1 LLIAIMIMTAV
12 WKQMVGLLLLG
23 DLLGPGT
30 GFTGFHHH
38 GAGFNQRRALSSQPR
53 PWGFALPALR
63 AVNEETAAEA
73 PPAAP
78 ASASPEAAA
87 EPARPLERT
96 LDDDL
101 PQLELENSLLAGVT
115 KESSAK
121 SEQSSRLEAVN
132 ERLQKTMALKE
143 RVESL
148 FEAELRFISE
158 QLEAEAAAEEVR
170 AVDIEG
176 LMEKFEG
183 ALAQKRELV
192 AKDEGLLSQMENTL
206 GMVREASIQTTMQRA
221 IDGKSSLCAIERD
234 LIGKMS
240 SCLEQL
246 GGELAESQKRAAE
259 MRDTKSSLPDPSDG
273 AAIRAYSW
281 DEVASLKELLVA
293 SAESARQREAT
304 IESIKGTFGEAV
316 ERRREVLSGE
326 DAAEQE
332 ESAEVAD
339 SFSAKSS
346 SSSSSS
352 SSSTEKKRNKS
363 KKAPSSAALATASN
377 DELVAEA
384 VAGLKDALSGLARLT
399 TAASKTM
406 GPALKK
412 AAVGVSAVVG
422 NGADAF
428 RAATEKWEQLE
439 AASGGGAEDMKA
451 SFAEIKQAPEVRQA
465 LAKSSAAAVDVAEAL
480 GEISL
485 KDDDDDD
492 DDING
497 GSAGRG
503 DSGIE
508 ETFAGIRRSSKA
520 LTALAGNIADSGQK
534 AALPPSS

>member
-1 LLIAIMIMTAV
+1 M
-12 WKQMVGLLLLG
+12 
-23 DLLGPGT
+23 
-30 GFTGFHHH
+30 
-38 GAGFNQRRALSSQPR
+38 
-53 PWGFALPALR
+53 
-63 AVNEETAAEA
+63 
-73 PPAAP
+73 
-78 ASASPEAAA
+78 
-87 EPARPLERT
+87 
-96 LDDDL
+96 DDDL

-352 SSSTEKKRNKS
+352 SSTEKKRNKS

-492 DDING
+492 DDSNG